1 MATVKAFNDMME
13 QFLTELNLTFPE
25 NKAVIKFQAAFE
37 LTRSTR
43 PESVLD
49 NFMASVKKYS
59 KKIMTRDETFITE
72 DTKNIRGLSELDLAG
87 IWTKSSD
94 ATKDAIW
101 QYLYT
106 LVVLGTTIT
115 SLPKET
121 LGMIEK
127 MAESCATHI
136 QEGGGG
142 GDLSSLMELMNTIS
156 QPHNK

>member
-25 NKAVIKFQAAFE
+25 NKSVIKFQAAFE
-37 LTRSTR
+37 LARTTR
-43 PESVLD
+43 PAAVLD
-49 NFMASVKKYS
+49 NFMSSVKKYS
-59 KKIMTRDETFITE
+59 KKIMTRDSTFITE
-72 DTKNIRGLSELDLAG
+72 DTKNIKGLMDLDLAG
-87 IWTKSSD
+87 IWENATD
-94 ATKDAIW
+94 VTKDAIW

-127 MAESCATHI
+127 MAESCATQI
-136 QEGGGG
+136 QEGGGA

>member
-25 NKAVIKFQAAFE
+25 NKSVIKFQAAFE
-37 LTRSTR
+37 LARTTR
-43 PESVLD
+43 PAAVLD
-49 NFMASVKKYS
+49 NFMSSIKKYS
-59 KKIMTRDETFITE
+59 KKVMTRDDTFITE
-72 DTKNIRGLSELDLAG
+72 DTKNIKGLMDLDLAG
-87 IWTKSSD
+87 IWENATD

-127 MAESCATHI
+127 MAESCATQI
-136 QEGGGG
+136 QEGGAG